1 MLDAGVADT
10 MEAMTASL
18 MYLLLRQVLPMLS
31 QLARDGGAKD
41 VEILVLRHQ
50 VAVLRR
56 QVHRPDLQPGRPGGA
71 GGIVAAAAPP
81 ALVGVLR
88 DPGDAA
94 SRVNW
99 SAWATGSRPARCG
112 ISMILHNAGIDP
124 ARPARGGAAVPA
136 PRPVE

>member
-31 QLARDGGAKD
+31 QLARDGGAND
-41 VEILVLRHQ
+41 VEILVPRHQ

-94 SRVNW
+94 SLA
-99 SAWATGSRPARCG
+99 SGAGRPA
-112 ISMILHNAGIDP
+112 ADVP
-124 ARPARGGAAVPA
+124 AYTARPATDGQAGP
-136 PRPVE
+136 